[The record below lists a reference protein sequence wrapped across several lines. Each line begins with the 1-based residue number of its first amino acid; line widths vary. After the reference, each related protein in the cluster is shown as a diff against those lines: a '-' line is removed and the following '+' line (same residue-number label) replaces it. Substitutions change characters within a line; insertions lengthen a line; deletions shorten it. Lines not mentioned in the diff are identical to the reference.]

1 MDNRAVQKRVEHTGR
16 RVLMHYEIPLAELIA
31 GFFDRLKSVTHGYAT
46 MDYDFKEYRHA
57 DIVRLDLL
65 INGERVE
72 ALATMTPRDQATE
85 TGGASG
91 RQNQGAAAPS
101 DV

>member
-1 MDNRAVQKRVEHTGR
+1 MRFRWRNSSPD
-16 RVLMHYEIPLAELIA
+16 
-31 GFFDRLKSVTHGYAT
+31 FFDRLKSVTHGYAT

-85 TGGASG
+85 RGA
-91 RQNQGAAAPS
+91 RLAAKIRGAAAPS